1 MHFDYVIYKITFP
14 NGKIYV
20 GKDIGGSGHSLR
32 YFGSWNNALVAQDL
46 TKEQLS
52 DFTLRKEILFESND
66 KNEVSKKKVSS
77 FWPCARMKQQL
88 ATTRRIDA
96 ESLSPRALATNDHQ
110 GIDAPL

>member
-32 YFGSWNNALVAQDL
+32 YFGSWNNSLVAQDL

-66 KNEVSKKKVSS
+66 KNEVSKKEGE
-77 FWPCARMKQQL
+77 FIL
-88 ATTRRIDA
+88 ALRSNETAIGYNQTHRRRVTK
-96 ESLSPRALATNDHQ
+96 P
-110 GIDAPL
+110 

>member
-66 KNEVSKKKVSS
+66 KNEISKKEGE
-77 FWPCARMKQQL
+77 FIL
-88 ATTRRIDA
+88 ALRAND
-96 ESLSPRALATNDHQ
+96 ESIGYNQTHRPRSKK
-110 GIDAPL
+110 